1 MTENKCRTCKY
12 CKIIY
17 DPEYQ
22 LEELD
27 CKVDMWDYFQEDIE
41 CPKYVEL
48 IEEPD
53 YPRWMEE

>member
-1 MTENKCRTCKY
+1 MTPNKCRTCKY
-12 CKIIY
+12 CKIIS

-22 LEELD
+22 LEEYD
-27 CKVDMWDYFQEDIE
+27 CRLEMWDYFLEDIP

-48 IEEPD
+48 IEEPK